1 LSEIFL
7 DGLHCVCALPI
18 KNLQRVIVTASNK
31 ISRTRLLGT
40 QGASA
45 MFNLNFAKVEFGI
58 IERSPTE

>member
-1 LSEIFL
+1 VKKFL

-18 KNLQRVIVTASNK
+18 KNPLRVIVTASDR
-31 ISRTRLLGT
+31 ISCARLLGT

-45 MFNLNFAKVEFGI
+45 MFKLNFAKVEFEI

>member
-1 LSEIFL
+1 VKNFS

-18 KNLQRVIVTASNK
+18 KNLQRVIVTASNR
-31 ISRTRLLGT
+31 ISRARLLGT

-45 MFNLNFAKVEFGI
+45 MFKLNFAKVEFGV

>member
-1 LSEIFL
+1 VKIFS

-18 KNLQRVIVTASNK
+18 KDLQRAIVTASNR
-31 ISRTRLLGT
+31 ISCARLPGT

-45 MFNLNFAKVEFGI
+45 MFKVNFAKVEFGI